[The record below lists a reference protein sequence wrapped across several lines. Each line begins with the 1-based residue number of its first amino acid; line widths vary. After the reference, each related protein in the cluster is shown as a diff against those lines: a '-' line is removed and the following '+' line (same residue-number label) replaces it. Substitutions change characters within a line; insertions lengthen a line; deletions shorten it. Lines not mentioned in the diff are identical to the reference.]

1 MSNTIA
7 MQVAIAKAV
16 LGDEKFVLK
25 KCNSEKDVKAEVRRF
40 LKQYEP
46 MWLFMPVQTGFGV
59 SGTPDFVGC
68 YMGRSFAIETKY
80 GTAKSTPMQVRQQD
94 IMHKAGAEVFH
105 DVNETRFYQF
115 TREWELFVSIC
126 GGKVVR

>member
-1 MSNTIA
+1 MSKHDA
-7 MQVAIAKAV
+7 EQVSIAKAV
-16 LGDEKFVLK
+16 LGDEKFVPK

-68 YMGRSFAIETKY
+68 YMGFSFAIETKF
-80 GTAKSTPMQVRQQD
+80 GKAKSTPMQMRQQD
-94 IMHKAGAEVFH
+94 IIWQAGGKVFK
-105 DVNETRFYQF
+105 DVNETRFYLF
-115 TREWELFVSIC
+115 LREWQDFVVTC